1 MDIVFSNVEVT
12 GNLKVTQFEET
23 KIQCILQ
30 KQRQVV
36 WEVKRPDSSKKQTKK
51 KTQKWNDFFLIK
63 KKKVGPV

>member
-23 KIQCILQ
+23 KIQCTLQ

-36 WEVKRPDSSKKQTKK
+36 WEVKRPDSSKKQKK
-51 KTQKWNDFFLIK
+51 KQTKME
-63 KKKVGPV
+63 